1 MSDDEL
7 RTLGDV
13 VAHEAFPE
21 VDLRL
26 REGGHVDDLDLEMF
40 TFLEDARPFL
50 EQLYERFGCQLVRS
64 VDGYYFLRPRGDRFG
79 QRKLSAAEMLVGQV
93 LCLLRMDPG
102 SLRTSWR
109 VKRAR
114 VLEVLEQLVGAERLG
129 LALKPRRGR
138 RLKAV
143 QEERIRDEINAA
155 IKTLARLGFVV
166 VEEGDTLRLRTSLL
180 RFLEPV
186 TEQPSPADALGDLIR
201 TGAVAPGAEDEDG
214 DGDEE
219 VSP

>member
-13 VAHEAFPE
+13 VGHEVFPE

-26 REGGHVDDLDLEMF
+26 REGGHIDDLDLEMF

-50 EQLYERFGCQLVRS
+50 EQFYERFGCQLVRS
-64 VDGYYFLRPRGDRFG
+64 VDGYYFLRPRGDRLG
-79 QRKLSAAEMLVGQV
+79 QRKLSAAEMLVGQA
-93 LCLLRMDPG
+93 LCLLRMDPA

-114 VLEVLEQLVGAERLG
+114 VLEVIEQLVGADRLG

-143 QEERIRDEINAA
+143 EEERIRDEVNAA

-166 VEEGDTLRLRTSLL
+166 IEEDMLRLRTSLL

-186 TEQPSPADALGDLIR
+186 TEQPNPADALGDLIR
-201 TGAVAPGAEDEDG
+201 TGTVAPGDEDEGEDG
-214 DGDEE
+214 EG
-219 VSP
+219 SP